1 MKVACLVVCALALG
15 CGSDGNGGDG
25 DDSLPKR
32 GERDTDPTIV
42 SATMDCIIDGTGT
55 ALTVAEIRVAASDPM
70 GMANLGTATVTLE
83 GMTDVDS
90 GFSSGSANT
99 SYHEFTFNCA
109 RGTTYTVDIIVSNN
123 TGGVTTASTKIRS
136 N

>member
-1 MKVACLVVCALALG
+1 MKVACLLVCALALG
-15 CGSDGNGGDG
+15 CGGDGNGGDG

-42 SATMDCIIDGTGT
+42 SATIDCIVEGT
-55 ALTVAEIRVAASDPM
+55 ASSAEIRIAATDPM
-70 GMANLGTATVTLE
+70 GTANLGTATVMFE
-83 GMTDVDS
+83 GMTDVDA

-99 SYHEFTFNCA
+99 SYHAFDVPCA
-109 RGTTYTVDIIVSNN
+109 RGTTYTVDITVSNN
-123 TGGVTTASTKIRS
+123 TGGVTTASTKIRA